1 MEITLRSRGP
11 VIRAEASASDPYAA
25 LDLAAEKLDA
35 RLRKQHDKRFSRR
48 GARRIPAAEV
58 PDHVP
63 GVATLNGSGAST
75 AQEQEQA
82 VPTKKIGS
90 LEVQGDGPLVVRE
103 KTHVAAPMTL
113 DQALYEME
121 LVGHD
126 FYLFV
131 DSETKEPSVV
141 YRRHAYDYGVI
152 HLRTDTMV
160 TENHSP
166 RRAEPSAAD
175 PPGDST
181 AGAPGARVRP
191 RGTGV
196 PPPGGRTGTPVT
208 VRHGIMAAAAQQ
220 VGRCLGLAMVRTTG
234 HSLQGRNAMADSF
247 GPMRDED
254 ADDGVV
260 GMGPD
265 ADTPRK
271 EPIRVLVVDDHALFR
286 RGLEI
291 VLAAEEDIQVV
302 GEAGDGAEAVEKAA
316 DLLPDIV
323 LMDVRMPK
331 RGGIEACTSIKEV
344 APSAKI
350 IMLTISDEE
359 ADLYDAIKA
368 GATGYLLKEIS
379 TDEVATAIR
388 AVADGQSQISPS
400 MASKLLTEFKSMIQR
415 TDERRL
421 VPAPRLTDRELE
433 VLKLVATGMNNRDIA
448 KELFISENTVKNHVR
463 NILEKLQLHSRMEA
477 VVYAMREK
485 ILEIR

>member
-1 MEITLRSRGP
+1 
-11 VIRAEASASDPYAA
+11 
-25 LDLAAEKLDA
+25 
-35 RLRKQHDKRFSRR
+35 
-48 GARRIPAAEV
+48 
-58 PDHVP
+58 
-63 GVATLNGSGAST
+63 
-75 AQEQEQA
+75 
-82 VPTKKIGS
+82 
-90 LEVQGDGPLVVRE
+90 
-103 KTHVAAPMTL
+103 
-113 DQALYEME
+113 
-121 LVGHD
+121 
-126 FYLFV
+126 
-131 DSETKEPSVV
+131 
-141 YRRHAYDYGVI
+141 
-152 HLRTDTMV
+152 
-160 TENHSP
+160 
-166 RRAEPSAAD
+166 
-175 PPGDST
+175 
-181 AGAPGARVRP
+181 
-191 RGTGV
+191 
-196 PPPGGRTGTPVT
+196 
-208 VRHGIMAAAAQQ
+208 
-220 VGRCLGLAMVRTTG
+220 
-234 HSLQGRNAMADSF
+234 MADSF
-247 GPMRDED
+247 GPMRAGDT
-254 ADDGVV
+254 DGGVAAS
-260 GMGPD
+260 GPD
-265 ADTPRK
+265 GGSSRK

-302 GEAGDGAEAVEKAA
+302 GEAGDGAEAVDKAA

-359 ADLYDAIKA
+359 ADLYEAIKA